1 MFAPTTVTDVAQ
13 DEKISSVLPDGIDCL
28 CKAMNTHIQGETCL
42 GVLADEMQRQHR
54 ITIRDKGPSG
64 NVAET
69 VSLAS
74 LLSDPTRLEKRDR
87 LAMGVK
93 FASVSLSKYL
103 ASASTQ
109 HLRSLEHD

>member
-1 MFAPTTVTDVAQ
+1 MFAPTTITDVAQ
-13 DEKISSVLPDGIDCL
+13 NAETSSVLPDRIDCL
-28 CKAMNTHIQGETCL
+28 CKAMNIHTQGETCL

-54 ITIRDKGPSG
+54 ITIRDKGPRG

-69 VSLAS
+69 VSLTS
-74 LLSDPTRLEKRDR
+74 LLNDPTRLEKRDR

-103 ASASTQ
+103 ASASSQ
-109 HLRSLEHD
+109 HLRSLKRD